1 MTARQLIN
9 HLDANCGGLHPSE
22 LVNLPTDMMGYYS
35 QADGIPE
42 YINMLK
48 EAQCKLARANLPML
62 DNQLL
67 AIASMAI
74 LASSHFPR
82 LTDDREACTCVD
94 KMWHIAH
101 KCRMLASG
109 MTTGV
114 ANAVTVVEDA
124 TISDVTFAKLNGYLD
139 NLAPAATTEKH
150 PSPNSSKT
158 MPRSRPASQ
167 LSPQALHP

>member
-1 MTARQLIN
+1 
-9 HLDANCGGLHPSE
+9 
-22 LVNLPTDMMGYYS
+22 MGYYS
-35 QADGIPE
+35 QADDIPE

-48 EAQCKLARANLPML
+48 EAQRKLARANLPMS

-74 LASSHFPR
+74 LASSHFPGP
-82 LTDDREACTCVD
+82 TDDREACARVD
-94 KMWHIAH
+94 KMWTAWKTHYRAAHIAH
-101 KCRMLASG
+101 KRQMLVSG

-114 ANAVTVVEDA
+114 ANAVTVGEDA
-124 TISDVTFAKLNGYLD
+124 TISDDTFAKLDGYLD
-139 NLAPAATTEKH
+139 NLALAATTEKQ